1 MIILKVKEVAQA
13 KGVSMRKLSI
23 RGGMTY
29 RTVLNVWRNPKH
41 DVSMVTLDKIATVL
55 GVRICDLYDRVPDD
69 LQNIQNA
76 QNVQQA
82 QQIPDDAEEDE

>member
-41 DVSMVTLDKIATVL
+41 DVSLVTLDKIATVL
-55 GVRICDLYDRVPDD
+55 GVRICDLYDRVPDEPE
-69 LQNIQNA
+69 NA
-76 QNVQQA
+76 QKVQPIA
-82 QQIPDDAEEDE
+82 DDADNEEEDDE

>member
-29 RTVLNVWRNPKH
+29 RTVVNVWRNPQH
-41 DVSMVTLDKIATVL
+41 DVTLATLDKIATVL
-55 GVRICDLYDRVPDD
+55 GVRICDLYDRVPGEPE
-69 LQNIQNA
+69 NA
-76 QNVQQA
+76 QKVQPIA
-82 QQIPDDAEEDE
+82 DDADSEEEDDDE